1 MKGVIRVPY
10 VYKYTDLQ
18 DGTVKYVGIIRTDS
32 NFPMRFIQHKS
43 DRWHKTSYWHIEY
56 FEVETV
62 TDAEAIEGHLI
73 WLYGT
78 GEYYNK
84 AKTTW
89 GKCTFIPEADFLWST
104 YIKEDAS
111 VMEERSLQL
120 AQITQTPRTIEKNAV
135 SIVADVLRE
144 YTGKG
149 TIRASEVASFLGD
162 KNISRVR
169 DKYLRGLEA
178 IGGRAYLITDVAE
191 RLKADCQT
199 K

>member
-1 MKGVIRVPY
+1 MPY

-56 FEVETV
+56 FEVETI

-89 GKCTFIPEADFLWST
+89 GKCTFIPEADLLWST

-111 VMEERSLQL
+111 EMEERSRQL
-120 AQITQTPRTIEKNAV
+120 AQIIPEPRKIEKDAI
-135 SIVADVLRE
+135 STVADVLRE

-149 TIRASEVASFLGD
+149 TIRASEVAGFLGD
-162 KNISRVR
+162 SNVSRVKA
-169 DKYLRGLEA
+169 KYLSGLEA

-191 RLKADCQT
+191 RLKEHCVM